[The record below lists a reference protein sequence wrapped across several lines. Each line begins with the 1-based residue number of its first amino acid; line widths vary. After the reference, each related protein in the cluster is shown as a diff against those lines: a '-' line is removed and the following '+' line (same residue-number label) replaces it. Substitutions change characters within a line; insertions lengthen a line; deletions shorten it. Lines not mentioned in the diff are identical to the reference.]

1 LSQRPSF
8 TYIITIYNKEDL
20 IEQVLAGV
28 AACAGP
34 DARIVAVLDG
44 CTDGS
49 EAITRRFAAYSGI
62 ETRIVLA
69 PDVHE
74 IKSINLGLREAK
86 PGYCVLVQDDVILQE
101 PKLESLVHELCETH
115 KRRLGYLSFRLA
127 ADVRPTSLLR
137 RIRLSARAGRL
148 GFLPKIE
155 EHNYLGGPQE
165 IMNVRRVSYGEFHHR
180 MVGIKSP
187 VCLTP
192 ELRASEP
199 LLDED
204 FAPYCYDD
212 VDLSIRAL
220 KRGLKNGLFTLKFQ
234 SDIDWGGTRHDPQ
247 FGARWGANIRLRNRH
262 LIWRK
267 HGAYL
272 TRIPASETTQSFSE
286 TGAIKE

>member
-1 LSQRPSF
+1 MRQQPCF
-8 TYIITIYNKEDL
+8 TYIVTIHNKEALLDR
-20 IEQVLAGV
+20 VLVGIAD
-28 AACAGP
+28 CAGRE
-34 DARIVAVLDG
+34 ARVVAVLDG

-49 EAITRRFAAYSGI
+49 EKIARRFAASGTV
-62 ETRIVLA
+62 ETRIVIA

-101 PKLESLVHELCETH
+101 PNLEELVHGLCEAH
-115 KRRLGYLSFRLA
+115 ERQLGYISFRLA
-127 ADVRPTSLLR
+127 ADVRRTGWPRRLR
-137 RIRLSARAGRL
+137 QSIRAGHL
-148 GFLPKIE
+148 GLLPKIDE
-155 EHNYLGGPQE
+155 CNYVGGPQE
-165 IMNVRRVSYGEFHHR
+165 VLDVARVGYGEFHRR

-192 ELRASEP
+192 ELRAYEP
-199 LLDED
+199 SLDED

-220 KRGLKNGLFTLKFQ
+220 KRGLENGLVPIKFQ
-234 SDIDWGGTRHDPQ
+234 SDLEWGGTRQDPQ
-247 FGARWGANIRLRNRH
+247 FGSRWGANIRLRNRH

-272 TRIPASETTQSFSE
+272 TRILAAEAMAVVF
-286 TGAIKE
+286 